1 MHRIKCMRLFFVLSY
16 NYNDLLMAAVLTA
29 AVLTAAVFAA
39 GMSFAFM
46 VMMAAVYV
54 RIIAE
59 GSG

>member
-29 AVLTAAVFAA
+29 AVFAA
-39 GMSFAFM
+39 GMSFPFLAM
-46 VMMAAVYV
+46 IAAVYV
-54 RIIAE
+54 RSIAE